1 MDKRRAVRWAVFLVL
16 LVPVVYLALQLVPLL
31 FRGYETQTAVEAT
44 LADAVPARGVAVR
57 TEYPLDHSGG
67 VLGDVYKRQEL
78 QQQIGEFNLARIDLN
93 NEVSK
98 QEKNA
103 ERITE
108 LNEKIQSIYTDV
120 MNNESMQAYNEA
132 KNEMDSLMQYIN
144 AILTT
149 AVNGGDPMT
158 VEEPSSCGGDC
169 SGCSGCH

>member
-1 MDKRRAVRWAVFLVL
+1 MDIIDQVRALALELQKDQRYLVL
-16 LVPVVYLALQLVPLL
+16 ENA
-31 FRGYETQTAVEAT
+31 RRMND
-44 LADAVPARGVAVR
+44 AD
-57 TEYPLDHSGG
+57 E
-67 VLGDVYKRQEL
+67 EL

-169 SGCSGCH
+169 SGCSGCHLSLIHI

>member
-1 MDKRRAVRWAVFLVL
+1 MDIIDQVRALALELQKDQRYLVL
-16 LVPVVYLALQLVPLL
+16 ENA
-31 FRGYETQTAVEAT
+31 RRMND
-44 LADAVPARGVAVR
+44 AD
-57 TEYPLDHSGG
+57 E
-67 VLGDVYKRQEL
+67 EL

>member
-1 MDKRRAVRWAVFLVL
+1 MLFRSDMDIIDQVRALALELQKDERYLVL
-16 LVPVVYLALQLVPLL
+16 ENA
-31 FRGYETQTAVEAT
+31 RRMND
-44 LADAVPARGVAVR
+44 AD
-57 TEYPLDHSGG
+57 E
-67 VLGDVYKRQEL
+67 EL

-132 KNEMDSLMQYIN
+132 KTEMDNLMQYIN

>member
-1 MDKRRAVRWAVFLVL
+1 MDIIDQVRALALELQKDERYLVL
-16 LVPVVYLALQLVPLL
+16 ENA
-31 FRGYETQTAVEAT
+31 RRMND
-44 LADAVPARGVAVR
+44 AD
-57 TEYPLDHSGG
+57 E
-67 VLGDVYKRQEL
+67 EL
-78 QQQIGEFNLARIDLN
+78 QQQIGECNLARIDLN

-132 KNEMDSLMQYIN
+132 KTEMDNLMQYIN

>member
-1 MDKRRAVRWAVFLVL
+1 MDIMDQVRALALELQKDQRYLVL
-16 LVPVVYLALQLVPLL
+16 ENA
-31 FRGYETQTAVEAT
+31 RRMND
-44 LADAVPARGVAVR
+44 AD
-57 TEYPLDHSGG
+57 E
-67 VLGDVYKRQEL
+67 EL

>member
-1 MDKRRAVRWAVFLVL
+1 MDIIDQVRALALELQKDERYLVL
-16 LVPVVYLALQLVPLL
+16 ENA
-31 FRGYETQTAVEAT
+31 RRMND
-44 LADAVPARGVAVR
+44 AD
-57 TEYPLDHSGG
+57 E
-67 VLGDVYKRQEL
+67 EL

-132 KNEMDSLMQYIN
+132 KTEMDNLMQYIN
-144 AILTT
+144 AILPT

>member
-1 MDKRRAVRWAVFLVL
+1 MDIIDQVRALALELQKDERYLVL
-16 LVPVVYLALQLVPLL
+16 ENA
-31 FRGYETQTAVEAT
+31 RRMND
-44 LADAVPARGVAVR
+44 AD
-57 TEYPLDHSGG
+57 E
-67 VLGDVYKRQEL
+67 EL

-132 KNEMDSLMQYIN
+132 KTEMDNLMQYIN

>member
-1 MDKRRAVRWAVFLVL
+1 MDIIDQVRALALELQKDERYLVL
-16 LVPVVYLALQLVPLL
+16 EHA
-31 FRGYETQTAVEAT
+31 RRMDD
-44 LADAVPARGVAVR
+44 AD
-57 TEYPLDHSGG
+57 E
-67 VLGDVYKRQEL
+67 EL

-132 KNEMDSLMQYIN
+132 KTEMDNLMQYIN